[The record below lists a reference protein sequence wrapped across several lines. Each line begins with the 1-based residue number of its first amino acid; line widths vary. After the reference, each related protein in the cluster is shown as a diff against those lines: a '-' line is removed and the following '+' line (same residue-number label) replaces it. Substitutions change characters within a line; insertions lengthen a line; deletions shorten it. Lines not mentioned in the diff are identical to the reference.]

1 MRLAPLKTQ
10 PFLGNDT
17 FTFFFDADGTLWPD
31 RGPGSILDSIDYDEI
46 ARNLKKFEA
55 IQKHSRFV
63 IISNQTCVAR
73 GLCDLDTLE
82 NRIAEILRQLNL
94 RGIQVSFFF
103 CPHHP
108 NANVDRFREICN
120 CRKPRSELFKM
131 AIARL
136 GVDVNRALMI
146 GDRITDMYAAFDVG
160 IKQNFLIFDERSFE
174 WNLGIIPREYER
186 RSVPFIP
193 MNSFSDIYSL
203 IQ

>member
-1 MRLAPLKTQ
+1 
-10 PFLGNDT
+10 
-17 FTFFFDADGTLWPD
+17 
-31 RGPGSILDSIDYDEI
+31 
-46 ARNLKKFEA
+46 
-55 IQKHSRFV
+55 
-63 IISNQTCVAR
+63 
-73 GLCDLDTLE
+73 
-82 NRIAEILRQLNL
+82 
-94 RGIQVSFFF
+94 
-103 CPHHP
+103 
-108 NANVDRFREICN
+108 
-120 CRKPRSELFKM
+120 M